1 MTGERGRLCQSFHAF
16 SRKLGKDTLFFFSI
30 LIIHLFS
37 HQSHYLIIHR
47 YMFSLATSISIGR
60 RAALSISRSFA
71 TVGSQI
77 PSGIELHSESLYW
90 CYVVSFDVD
99 VMDWDKMSTT
109 LLLCLPCTHLN
120 FACLYHCKCLENFPP
135 EKMWVDANMYINAHM
150 YISLLYIKCTYSY
163 LIIIPIQPITSLYD
177 SNIKD
182 YCKDRNIVIVG
193 LPAAFT
199 PTWSTQQIPNYVEN
213 QDALRAKGV
222 QEVIILAV
230 NDGAGK

>member
-1 MTGERGRLCQSFHAF
+1 MNRLIALPPQQ
-16 SRKLGKDTLFFFSI
+16 T
-30 LIIHLFS
+30 
-37 HQSHYLIIHR
+37 
-47 YMFSLATSISIGR
+47 MFSLARQATSAVIGR

-90 CYVVSFDVD
+90 CYIVSFDLRIERCQQSV
-99 VMDWDKMSTT
+99 TYYI
-109 LLLCLPCTHLN
+109 PCTHLN
-120 FACLYHCKCLENFPP
+120 FACLYLCKCLENFPP
-135 EKMWVDANMYINAHM
+135 EKMWVDVNMYINAHM